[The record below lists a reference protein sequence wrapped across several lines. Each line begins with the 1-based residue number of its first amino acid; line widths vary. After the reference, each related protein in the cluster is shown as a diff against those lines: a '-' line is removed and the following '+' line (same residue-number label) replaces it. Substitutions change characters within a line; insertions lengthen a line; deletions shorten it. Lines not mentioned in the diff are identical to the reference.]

1 MRLHEASWIENEK
14 DEDAEPQLVLEDGRV
29 CIEYDG
35 CDWKEN
41 PSQTIIELSKRVK
54 KGQELV
60 EISDGSDTL
69 WFGIVKSRVVR
80 KRKKK

>member
-1 MRLHEASWIENEK
+1 MRLHEASWIKNEK

-35 CDWKEN
+35 CDHADSPLRALNRLTK
-41 PSQTIIELSKRVK
+41 LVK